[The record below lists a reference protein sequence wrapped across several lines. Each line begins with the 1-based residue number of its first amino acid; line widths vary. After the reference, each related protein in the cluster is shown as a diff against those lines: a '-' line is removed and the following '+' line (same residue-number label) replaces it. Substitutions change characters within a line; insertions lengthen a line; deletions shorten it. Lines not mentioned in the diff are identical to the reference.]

1 MPRYSKGSAV
11 AHSGYGRGT
20 VTALRHN
27 GYEVRVSFGRY
38 SLWIPVRELESAPG
52 GLRLV
57 KSPSGPREPKHSG
70 KPSLNQIIRM
80 LTPGAQD
87 EDGTP
92 EPRVEK
98 PSDVSLEPRHTPCAS
113 GRPLEHALA
122 LEAFRLGIVPAA
134 HVTDWTVGRDEEVA
148 WIGRFLRDDAEGAVV
163 IEGAYGAGKTHLLNC
178 LAREAEGLGYAVACA
193 GFDPSEAA
201 AAFPKKAWRRLCR
214 GFRAPLVGGT
224 VDFRGFLEAVCHT
237 PGWRD
242 VLGRHWLLAPFLER
256 LEADRVLERDWAF
269 IEAREPGRARLPT
282 LHDFTTC
289 ANLYCSLLS
298 GLGQAAELV
307 GLNGLAVLLDEA
319 EVASSVLYRYQFLRG
334 LNFYRGLVL
343 TANDEHVLLEED
355 VLREEGVSVGADTG
369 LIYSGHNPVRY
380 TSGIPSFLKVA
391 FALTPGS
398 LQVEFRRYRESIC
411 TMKVDVLSE
420 DQLRELFQ
428 RICDRFQTVY
438 GVGLRPAGRD
448 RLFRFL
454 SRSPGAS
461 STRGFIKAAVEILDS
476 IRFYPGEKVEEVLLG
491 TGPTIND

>member
-1 MPRYSKGSAV
+1 MARYSKGSSV
-11 AHSGYGRGT
+11 AHAGYGRGT

-57 KSPSGPREPKHSG
+57 KGEAGPREPQRSG
-70 KPSLNQIIRM
+70 KPSLDQIIRM
-80 LTPGAQD
+80 LTPGPAD
-87 EDGTP
+87 EGKP
-92 EPRVEK
+92 QPSPAEK
-98 PSDVSLEPRHTPCAS
+98 PEGGIAEPKHTPCAS
-113 GRPLEHALA
+113 GRPLEHAVA

-134 HVTDWTVGRDEEVA
+134 HVNDWTVGREKEVER
-148 WIGRFLRDDAEGAVV
+148 IGRFLRDDAEGAVV

-178 LAREAEGLGYAVACA
+178 LAREAEGLGYAVAGA

-201 AAFPKKAWRRLCR
+201 AAFPKKAWRRLAR

-224 VDFRGFLEAVCHT
+224 VDLRGFLLALCRT

-242 VLGRHWLLAPFLER
+242 VLGRHWLLGPFLER
-256 LEADRVLERDWAF
+256 LAADRVEERDWAYM
-269 IEAREPGRARLPT
+269 EAREPGRAQLPT

-289 ANLYCSLLS
+289 SNLYCSLLS
-298 GLGQAAELV
+298 GLGQACELM

-319 EVASSVLYRYQFLRG
+319 EVARSVLYRYQFLRG

-343 TANDEHVLLEED
+343 TANDEHVLLEEE
-355 VLREEGVSVGADTG
+355 VLREEGVSVGAETG

-398 LQVEFRRYRESIC
+398 LQVEFRRYRETIS
-411 TMKVDVLSE
+411 TVKVDVLSE
-420 DQLRELFQ
+420 AQLRDLFQ

-438 GVGLRPAGRD
+438 GVGLRPSGRD
-448 RLFRFL
+448 RLFRLL
-454 SRSPGAS
+454 SASEGAS
-461 STRGFIKAAVEILDS
+461 STRGFIKAAVETLDAL
-476 IRFYPGEKVEEVLLG
+476 RFYPGEKVEQLLLG
-491 TGPTIND
+491 T